1 MVAGLVQFLGT
12 VNLLAYFSADLYFAF
27 ALSRLKADHPDIDE
41 AAERSRGGGG
51 TTSSSSSNNRGY
63 SNLEEGDT
71 RSGGG
76 MGLGGTSNAN
86 SDPITIVL
94 RAAKDGHGSLTG
106 EFSGLFSTI
115 RGRMSGH
122 EPLDG
127 QDHSQAKHQLI
138 HLAVIVASFGIP
150 IFGLL
155 QVFFPNSLM
164 SWSMFDVPNWIGI
177 LTMVPALMIVIVYC
191 ARAVRVSSFSSV
203 TKTQW
208 LSMTWF
214 RLDVTCLMAALFL
227 VGWGDWFLALLWGI
241 VAGYLAYCLL
251 ATERTLQ
258 SMVSNTQL
266 MRDEVGGGNHPGGG
280 ITAGGGFSQGSGL
293 LRETMNSHIPNH
305 QTQPQYQEIGGNASA
320 GASYGAAP
328 TDVERRQS
336 KGDKRSS
343 SSTKKDK
350 KAKKAASTATAS
362 RTASG
367 SNDDSDEEAVEMA
380 TR

>member
-1 MVAGLVQFLGT
+1 
-12 VNLLAYFSADLYFAF
+12 
-27 ALSRLKADHPDIDE
+27 
-41 AAERSRGGGG
+41 
-51 TTSSSSSNNRGY
+51 
-63 SNLEEGDT
+63 
-71 RSGGG
+71 
-76 MGLGGTSNAN
+76 
-86 SDPITIVL
+86 
-94 RAAKDGHGSLTG
+94 
-106 EFSGLFSTI
+106 
-115 RGRMSGH
+115 MSGH

-127 QDHSQAKHQLI
+127 HDHSHTKQQLI

-155 QVFFPNSLM
+155 QVFFPNSFM

-266 MRDEVGGGNHPGGG
+266 MRDEAGGNHPGGG

-293 LRETMNSHIPNH
+293 LRETMNAHIPNKNNN
-305 QTQPQYQEIGGNASA
+305 QAQYQEIGDGNAT
-320 GASYGAAP
+320 GTSYGAAP
-328 TDVERRQS
+328 TDMERRQS
-336 KGDKRSS
+336 KEKRSASS
-343 SSTKKDK
+343 SSSKKEK
-350 KAKKAASTATAS
+350 KSKKSATASAVS

-367 SNDDSDEEAVEMA
+367 SNDDSEEEGVEMA

>member
-41 AAERSRGGGG
+41 AAERSRGVGGAAS
-51 TTSSSSSNNRGY
+51 TNSRGY
-63 SNLEEGDT
+63 SNIEEGDT
-71 RSGGG
+71 RGSGGF
-76 MGLGGTSNAN
+76 GLGGASNAN

-94 RAAKDGHGSLTG
+94 RAAKDGHGSVTG

-127 QDHSQAKHQLI
+127 HDHTHTKQQLI

-155 QVFFPNSLM
+155 QVFFPNSFM

-227 VGWGDWFLALLWGI
+227 VGWGDWFLALLWGV

-266 MRDEVGGGNHPGGG
+266 MRDEVGGAGNHPGGG

-293 LRETMNSHIPNH
+293 LRETMNSQIPNTNTNN
-305 QTQPQYQEIGGNASA
+305 QTHYQEIGGNA
-320 GASYGAAP
+320 GTSYGAAP
-328 TDVERRQS
+328 TDMDRRQA
-336 KGDKRSS
+336 KEKRSS
-343 SSTKKDK
+343 SSSKKEK
-350 KAKKAASTATAS
+350 KSKKAASATTTS

-367 SNDDSDEEAVEMA
+367 SNDDSEEEGVEMA